1 MAGVLDEGQIRDAL
15 TDRPQW
21 ELRDGALVR
30 TVRAADFLSGIRL
43 VDEVAVVAE
52 SLDHHPDIDIRWTD
66 VTFRLVTHSA
76 GGVTDKDVEMAG
88 RIDEVAGG
96 LGSTEEPTG

>member
-1 MAGVLDEGQIRDAL
+1 MAGVLDEQQITDAL

-21 ELRDGALVR
+21 EFRDGALVR
-30 TVRAADFLSGIRL
+30 QLHAPDFMSGIRV

-52 SLDHHPDIDIRWTD
+52 SLNHHPDIDIRYTD

-76 GGVTDKDVEMAG
+76 GGVTTQDVEMAG
-88 RIDEVAGG
+88 RIDQILAQHG
-96 LGSTEEPTG
+96 